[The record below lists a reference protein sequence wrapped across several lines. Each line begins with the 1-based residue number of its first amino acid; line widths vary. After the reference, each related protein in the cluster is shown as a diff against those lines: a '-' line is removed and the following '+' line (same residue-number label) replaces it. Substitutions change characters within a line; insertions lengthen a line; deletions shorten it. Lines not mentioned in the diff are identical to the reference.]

1 MIKNYKYDFGWVYV
15 PTDSKALE
23 TIYQLENLTWEGAEF
38 EGVSKV
44 EEPNEN
50 DEFID
55 LPIYEY
61 DLFNQITDVLIKEWV
76 NNNLP
81 ENDFDLLIDSLHNSN
96 YLVKDSNEHK
106 EIVKHHLQNIYNEK
120 ASINKD
126 ELTRKELL
134 SKIDSLVGSMASKIV
149 RNSKVKSINGQVI
162 GDLKKTING
171 RYVYESKTFTKEMT
185 FNELKDK
192 LNWLNNLSSTINELK
207 TIPVWLQK

>member
-1 MIKNYKYDFGWVYV
+1 M
-15 PTDSKALE
+15 
-23 TIYQLENLTWEGAEF
+23 EGMF
-38 EGVSKV
+38 MKV
-44 EEPNEN
+44 R
-50 DEFID
+50 
-55 LPIYEY
+55 
-61 DLFNQITDVLIKEWV
+61 
-76 NNNLP
+76 
-81 ENDFDLLIDSLHNSN
+81 
-96 YLVKDSNEHK
+96 
-106 EIVKHHLQNIYNEK
+106 HLQNIYNEK
-120 ASINKD
+120 ATINKD